1 MRTSEK
7 YQTTH
12 RGSHLNGR
20 KVESVLLALCLG
32 AITLFYCG
40 CATPYQTAALGL
52 VGATAVGAH
61 SPSHEI
67 QQIYYLGVFD
77 PQEQIPPTIY
87 RVTVHGQAS
96 FISGTEFASGWVPA
110 QLVDSLNSRLSLDA
124 SGVENPL
131 KFVKGEESTLSTLKT
146 GRRLVMFGP
155 EGFREAPRDHRLVI
169 VMGASPQ
176 KFFEAID
183 TALGDLAQVRAERS
197 NTGLQQ
203 KLFKA
208 LVQVREEQNAM
219 KQFERDV
226 DEELSKKSG
235 SSTN

>member
-1 MRTSEK
+1 
-7 YQTTH
+7 
-12 RGSHLNGR
+12 
-20 KVESVLLALCLG
+20 
-32 AITLFYCG
+32 
-40 CATPYQTAALGL
+40 
-52 VGATAVGAH
+52 
-61 SPSHEI
+61 
-67 QQIYYLGVFD
+67 
-77 PQEQIPPTIY
+77 
-87 RVTVHGQAS
+87 
-96 FISGTEFASGWVPA
+96 
-110 QLVDSLNSRLSLDA
+110 
-124 SGVENPL
+124 
-131 KFVKGEESTLSTLKT
+131 
-146 GRRLVMFGP
+146 MFGP

-208 LVQVREEQNAM
+208 LVQVREEQNAL